1 MTSSFELGGAR
12 TRPSHSLQM
21 RVGCDHAEIWAV
33 DQHVAKI
40 HAPGTDPELLARRL
54 AVASDPQ
61 LAEILVA
68 PLAPHPHVAPNG
80 RLVTLWPRVEVV
92 EPQDVA
98 GYPWA
103 PLGDLLAGLHD
114 VPIPPGLPRVDP
126 GVRARRVLARLPD
139 SAPTALLTAV
149 LATTAA
155 TDHDLDAPATLVH
168 GDVHLGQLGR
178 RGTTW
183 LLLDLDDLAV
193 GDPVGD
199 LARLGA
205 FWAAGLLPTTAWQ
218 SLLTAYH
225 WRRPGGIPADDTE
238 LWRRLDRP
246 ARIALVTAAAR
257 AVISGQDPEATD
269 LLLGACARIVRE
281 DAPR

>member
-1 MTSSFELGGAR
+1 
-12 TRPSHSLQM
+12 M
-21 RVGCDHAEIWAV
+21 RVGCDHAEVWAG

-40 HAPGTDPELLARRL
+40 HAPGTDPELLARLL

-61 LAEILVA
+61 LAEILLA

-155 TDHDLDAPATLVH
+155 TDHDL
-168 GDVHLGQLGR
+168 
-178 RGTTW
+178 
-183 LLLDLDDLAV
+183 AV

-225 WRRPGGIPADDTE
+225 RRRPGGIPADDTE